1 MKKIS
6 DFYKIL
12 DPRYKNA
19 LVFLVVVLFLNSI
32 LEMLL
37 IAVLYPLIS
46 LLINPETNFESKSV
60 NEILSYLNSYTD
72 NPNMIYNLLILVI
85 LIFVFKFLFNVITL
99 YFQNKY
105 AFSLLQNLSYKLFS
119 SYISKSYL
127 DLSKENSSYLIRNLT
142 SNLNVF
148 VNGVNA
154 FINIISELL
163 IILSIAGLLLLID
176 FKIAITVIIFFS
188 MVSLTF
194 LLLTKFRI
202 NKLSNQRFL
211 LEGKKI
217 KKINENLNGLIDI
230 RLSGNISFFKNI
242 YFKTENLLK
251 ENYIKL
257 QILLGLPKIW
267 IEFITIGVFIIFT
280 YFIINSTNTFLIDY
294 IALIGLYALSAFK
307 MMPSFNRILINF
319 NTVKF
324 TKKIFLNILNELKK
338 LKYKDE
344 NFKSDKIYICKKI
357 SIKNLNFFYEK
368 KKIIFKKIN
377 LTFKKN
383 KTYGI
388 YGSSG
393 VGKSTLI
400 NLMLGTLKPTSGKI
414 IYNNNIDISKNL
426 SSWQESISYVPQKP
440 YFFDDSILKNIAIGV
455 NLDGIDL
462 EKINF
467 CLDLVN
473 LKDKVNQL
481 KKKYNTKLGE
491 VGKKFSGGEL
501 QRIAIA
507 RAIYKN
513 GNILILDEATSAL
526 DAKNESIIISRIK
539 KNFGNKIIIIISHK
553 KKLIDECDYIIKL

>member
-12 DPRYKNA
+12 DTRYKNA

-37 IAVLYPLIS
+37 IGVLYPLIS

-72 NPNMIYNLLILVI
+72 NPNMIFNLLILVI

-99 YFQNKY
+99 YSQNKY

-142 SNLNVF
+142 SNLNTF

-176 FKIAITVIIFFS
+176 FKIAITVMIFFS
-188 MVSLTF
+188 MVSLIF

-217 KKINENLNGLIDI
+217 KKINEDLNGLIDI

-280 YFIINSTNTFLIDY
+280 YFIINSTNAFLIDY

-344 NFKSDKIYICKKI
+344 NFKNDKIYICKKI

-455 NLDGIDL
+455 NLDEIDL

-553 KKLIDECDYIIKL
+553 KKLIHECDYIIKL

>member
-1 MKKIS
+1 MN
-6 DFYKIL
+6 YKFA
-12 DPRYKNA
+12 K
-19 LVFLVVVLFLNSI
+19 
-32 LEMLL
+32 
-37 IAVLYPLIS
+37 
-46 LLINPETNFESKSV
+46 
-60 NEILSYLNSYTD
+60 
-72 NPNMIYNLLILVI
+72 
-85 LIFVFKFLFNVITL
+85 
-99 YFQNKY
+99 
-105 AFSLLQNLSYKLFS
+105 
-119 SYISKSYL
+119 
-127 DLSKENSSYLIRNLT
+127 
-142 SNLNVF
+142 
-148 VNGVNA
+148 G
-154 FINIISELL
+154 
-163 IILSIAGLLLLID
+163 
-176 FKIAITVIIFFS
+176 
-188 MVSLTF
+188 
-194 LLLTKFRI
+194 
-202 NKLSNQRFL
+202 
-211 LEGKKI
+211 
-217 KKINENLNGLIDI
+217 
-230 RLSGNISFFKNI
+230 
-242 YFKTENLLK
+242 
-251 ENYIKL
+251 
-257 QILLGLPKIW
+257 
-267 IEFITIGVFIIFT
+267 
-280 YFIINSTNTFLIDY
+280 
-294 IALIGLYALSAFK
+294 
-307 MMPSFNRILINF
+307 
-319 NTVKF
+319 
-324 TKKIFLNILNELKK
+324 
-338 LKYKDE
+338 
-344 NFKSDKIYICKKI
+344 
-357 SIKNLNFFYEK
+357 
-368 KKIIFKKIN
+368 
-377 LTFKKN
+377 

-553 KKLIDECDYIIKL
+553 KKLIHECDYIIKL

>member
-217 KKINENLNGLIDI
+217 KKINEDLNGLIDI

-553 KKLIDECDYIIKL
+553 KKLIHECDYIIKL